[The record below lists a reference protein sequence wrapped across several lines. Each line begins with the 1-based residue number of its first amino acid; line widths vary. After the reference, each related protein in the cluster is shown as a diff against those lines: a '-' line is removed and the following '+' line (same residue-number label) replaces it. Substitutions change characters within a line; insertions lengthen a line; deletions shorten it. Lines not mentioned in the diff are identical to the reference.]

1 MIQNYHQKNEL
12 IDQHY
17 CNKKSRFLRGEI
29 GFLAGMIL
37 TEQNKVNHCYYHFKM
52 LVLDGLQIF
61 KNLNSPFACHILFC
75 NNGFKKGLP
84 DFEHFIKIEISKYS

>member
-1 MIQNYHQKNEL
+1 
-12 IDQHY
+12 
-17 CNKKSRFLRGEI
+17 
-29 GFLAGMIL
+29 
-37 TEQNKVNHCYYHFKM
+37 M

-84 DFEHFIKIEISKYS
+84 DFEHFMKIEISKILLTMPHVREN